1 MNTNNEFQLIW
12 EYNLLRTFVRHVFMA
27 TCDPYGKLNIRN
39 LKYIY
44 GDGKAKDKDCEPSV
58 SFILNNAIGIM
69 KEEDPNDGKKE
80 VAKEILPCMFL
91 KGMVNY
97 SDQDSEGTIFKE
109 YAGANNLGKF
119 VAELPEIRTVC
130 ELDENID
137 KVIDFIL
144 LIKSH
149 ELSSLGKYNICGHS
163 ILTIAAHLLNL
174 MKESGYAVK
183 SDFKLPES
191 DPQKVLDTLPKPNR
205 EIVEVNKYLHRG
217 SKQANKKPHDITTDT
232 HGCVWYTDNKGLRHK
247 WMHHGFDLSD
257 MSETDYTDTFSDMDE
272 EARETYQINQLFT
285 LILDTDEYF
294 VRGVIVPMM
303 AAYIGCDQLFE
314 LKQDKNADVHLNRLY
329 DLVKEQIDVNDHKS
343 VLDYMSKEKF
353 MISAL
358 LPNE

>member
-1 MNTNNEFQLIW
+1 MKTNNEFQLIW

-44 GDGKAKDKDCEPSV
+44 GDGKAKDKGCEPSV
-58 SFILNNAIGIM
+58 SSILNNAIGIM

-97 SDQDSEGTIFKE
+97 SDQDSEEMIFKE

-119 VAELPEIRTVC
+119 VAELPEIRNVC

-149 ELSSLGKYNICGHS
+149 ELSSLGKYSICGYS
-163 ILTIAAHLLNL
+163 IQNIAKHLLNL
-174 MKESGYAVK
+174 MKASGYAVK
-183 SDFKLPES
+183 SNFKLPES
-191 DPQKVLDTLPKPNR
+191 NPSYIVLSTLPKPNR
-205 EIVEVNKYLHRG
+205 EIVK
-217 SKQANKKPHDITTDT
+217 
-232 HGCVWYTDNKGLRHK
+232 
-247 WMHHGFDLSD
+247 
-257 MSETDYTDTFSDMDE
+257 MDE
-272 EARETYQINQLFT
+272 YPHWWNGHEVEESIWEMFNRLKNLTDGDILIDEDTEAECIYESNQLFT
-285 LILDTDEYF
+285 LLLDTDEYF

-329 DLVKEQIDVNDHKS
+329 DLVKEQIDVNDHES
-343 VLDYMSKEKF
+343 VLDYMSKVKF